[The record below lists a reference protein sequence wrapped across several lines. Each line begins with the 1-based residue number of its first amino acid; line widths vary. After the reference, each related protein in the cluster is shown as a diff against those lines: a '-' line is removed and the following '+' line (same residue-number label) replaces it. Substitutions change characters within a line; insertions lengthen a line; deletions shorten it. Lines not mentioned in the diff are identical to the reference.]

1 MGGSRVPNAG
11 IVELILVLATI
22 VIFVVVAYAVI
33 VLAAR
38 TMHRVMP
45 ATTPPRDPAM
55 DALRIRLANGEI
67 DEPEYERLRST
78 LQRH

>member
-1 MGGSRVPNAG
+1 MPNIG
-11 IVELILVLATI
+11 IVELLLIIAEIALFVAIAGAT
-22 VIFVVVAYAVI
+22 VVVF
-33 VLAAR
+33 AR
-38 TMHRVMP
+38 AIRPKTR

-55 DALRIRLANGEI
+55 DTLRTRFANGEI